1 MFLWIK
7 WWHPTPNRPKLC
19 FHIKA
24 ARWFQPAKL
33 HVNIFQNSNTFRA
46 HSGDGEMSGCKF
58 AMSRAWSWPPIGLV
72 APTTDFF
79 VGRTGEQWNLQ
90 FWANLWHSMYSSVI
104 PRWGFLWTAS
114 PNELTIWIGR
124 KKWYAGR
131 QLIDV
136 YRQKHFKM
144 LGCDPMFQVVCLVQ
158 NPPSDPVWLHFA
170 CEYSCCVWQYSQF
183 SDPPP
188 ILVWKRKPISVP
200 KSLFLRVLVAS
211 LSLSTSCPKLPLL
224 MVPPCT
230 EMPWLWRILLT
241 WR

>member
-24 ARWFQPAKL
+24 TRWFQPAKL

-58 AMSRAWSWPPIGLV
+58 AMSRAWSWPPLGLV

-90 FWANLWHSMYSSVI
+90 FWANLWHPMYSSVI
-104 PRWGFLWTAS
+104 PRWGVLWTAS
-114 PNELTIWIGR
+114 PNELTIWIRR
-124 KKWYAGR
+124 KKWKWYGR
-131 QLIDV
+131 QLFDV

-144 LGCDPMFQVVCLVQ
+144 LGCDLMFQVVCTE
-158 NPPSDPVWLHFA
+158 PP
-170 CEYSCCVWQYSQF
+170 
-183 SDPPP
+183 
-188 ILVWKRKPISVP
+188 
-200 KSLFLRVLVAS
+200 
-211 LSLSTSCPKLPLL
+211 
-224 MVPPCT
+224 
-230 EMPWLWRILLT
+230 
-241 WR
+241 